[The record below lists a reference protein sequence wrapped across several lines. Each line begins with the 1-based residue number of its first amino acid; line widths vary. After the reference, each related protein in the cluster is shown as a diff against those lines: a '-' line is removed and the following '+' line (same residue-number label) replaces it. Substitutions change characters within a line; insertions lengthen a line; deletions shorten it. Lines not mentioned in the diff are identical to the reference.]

1 MMPFVISFCQGL
13 SLDQVLTYH
22 TILTLSL
29 AYVDVKISE
38 GVQPT
43 LLIIYVKSVERVKN
57 GLKMLMLHLAATL

>member
-1 MMPFVISFCQGL
+1 MMPFVISFCQWL

-22 TILTLSL
+22 TILTLAL

-43 LLIIYVKSVERVKN
+43 LLTIYVKSVERVKN